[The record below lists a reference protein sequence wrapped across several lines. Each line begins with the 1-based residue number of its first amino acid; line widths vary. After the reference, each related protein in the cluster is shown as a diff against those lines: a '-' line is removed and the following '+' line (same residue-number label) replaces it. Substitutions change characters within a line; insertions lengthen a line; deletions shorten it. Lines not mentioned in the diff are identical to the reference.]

1 VTDNEA
7 FGHTFHIVFSYTMP
21 LLTPRPREGVLFEV
35 GGGVFVQIGRR
46 LFVATAAHCM
56 KDRAVLIDEKTF
68 YIPPD
73 PIVTVLNRGADWDID
88 IGFLEIRDDEKVQG
102 LRKSFCSLGQLS
114 LSDLPKG
121 EVFHVIGYPSGDIDY
136 RGKTVEIVK
145 RGFGSQFQEKEG
157 EYLLFP
163 FPNKDAWFHAVGD
176 GFERSTFHDT
186 PHGFSGGGLWAFN
199 RVPEG
204 EMFVPE
210 KHIKLM
216 GIQSAW
222 WIDRRLIKCVP
233 ILRWIE
239 LIHNAYPDLRPE
251 LEAKCPSLAG

>member
-7 FGHTFHIVFSYTMP
+7 YEHTFHIVFSYTVP
-21 LLTPRPREGVLFEV
+21 LLTPGPRDGVLFEV
-35 GGGVFVQIGRR
+35 GAGIFVQIGKR

-56 KDRAVLIDEKTF
+56 KERAVLVDEKSF
-68 YIPPD
+68 CIPPD

-88 IGFLEIRDDEKVQG
+88 IGFLEIKDDDAVQG

-121 EVFHVIGYPSGDIDY
+121 EMFHVVGYPTGDIDY

-157 EYLLFP
+157 GYLLLP
-163 FPNKDAWFHAVGD
+163 FPKKEDWFHAVRG

-186 PHGFSGGGLWAFN
+186 PRGFSGGGLWAFN
-199 RVPEG
+199 RVPKRQ
-204 EMFVPE
+204 MFVPE

-216 GIQSAW
+216 GVQSAW
-222 WIDRRLIKCVP
+222 LIERRLIKCVP
-233 ILRWIE
+233 IIRWFE
-239 LIHNAYPDLRPE
+239 LLHDTYPDLREE
-251 LEAKCPSLAG
+251 LEAKCPSLKR